1 MPVAAFFAGRST
13 EGEVALFVSLTY
25 LWPVA
30 GVVGGAAVAA
40 ALRYLALSAALYA
53 GLRLAL
59 RDAPSADRLPIFR
72 EFARAL
78 SLRPQPDS
86 TRPDASRPEGPDGE
100 EPGKEGSQTDVIVLR
115 TEPEGTSRYS
125 WLGRSRN

>member
-13 EGEVALFVSLTY
+13 EGEVALFVSLSY

-40 ALRYLALSAALYA
+40 ALRYLALYA

-59 RDAPSADRLPIFR
+59 RDAPSGDRLPIFR

-78 SLRPQPDS
+78 SLKPQPDA
-86 TRPDASRPEGPDGE
+86 TRPDSTWPEGPDGE
-100 EPGKEGSQTDVIVLR
+100 ERVKDGSQTDVIVLR
-115 TEPEGTSRYS
+115 TEPEGTPRYG